1 MCTFQ
6 KCHTHGHHE
15 WTCQWTFERATLR
28 TEAISVAFLSRT
40 HSHCFLPSPCSI
52 LIRRWPRRVDSLAG
66 DEEETIS
73 KCRFQNVTRHDHY
86 ECTSYRVTFKWSL
99 FCNTL
104 QHTARHCSRLNH
116 IPILQHTATHCNILQ
131 HIGPESSCKK
141 QGLYRPGALFWFV
154 GLAHLLWHK

>member
-1 MCTFQ
+1 MHFSHA
-6 KCHTHGHHE
+6 HTPLLLAVTLFHFN
-15 WTCQWTFERATLR
+15 QAMAT
-28 TEAISVAFLSRT
+28 TSG
-40 HSHCFLPSPCSI
+40 LP
-52 LIRRWPRRVDSLAG
+52 G
-66 DEEETIS
+66 GNEEETIS